1 MDDHVS
7 QHLRIDKLPKT
18 YLNQKEYQAK
28 KLRVE
33 KIGSKEL
40 DDDQY
45 YVHLLANIDA
55 KSSDQIHG
63 EPREMDETAWLRTIQ
78 EAIDNNLL
86 EQIQLR
92 PVRILAIYPRS
103 TLFLQCI
110 FDDCLQLRCRNYASI
125 IFA

>member
-1 MDDHVS
+1 M
-7 QHLRIDKLPKT
+7 
-18 YLNQKEYQAK
+18 

-40 DDDQY
+40 DDDLY
-45 YVHLLANIDA
+45 YVHLLANIDV

-78 EAIDNNLL
+78 EAIDENLK
-86 EQIQLR
+86 EQIELR
-92 PVRILAIYPRS
+92 PVRILAVYPRS

-110 FDDCLQLRCRNYASI
+110 FDDCLQLRCFNYLHIWLGIQKDEIESVTI
-125 IFA
+125 NML